1 MRKKLI
7 LLKKIILLSPLLL
20 CIFIAIFVPFLSDSN
35 PNFSDLNSAKLP
47 PNLTHIFGTD
57 ILGRDLFIQIAY
69 ALRISLFV
77 GFFCA
82 FFTLFFAIFY
92 VLLAR
97 MSFYSFFIRAL
108 DAILA
113 LPSLL
118 LVMFFQG
125 FLGGSVLTMSLIIAL
140 AHFASVAKLL
150 DSELSRLMKSDFYLC
165 ALSLG
170 STKFRAFYKDLLPAC
185 VNLLLILFIFQIAHA
200 IANEATLSFFG
211 FGVGLSEFSLG
222 KLLSEGSNALFI
234 GAWWLIA
241 FPVLFL
247 LILILP
253 LLSLASSLQSRF
265 GVKID

>member
-1 MRKKLI
+1 MYKRLF
-7 LLKKIILLSPLLL
+7 LLLPLLF
-20 CIFIAIFVPFLSDSN
+20 CVIIAIFAPLLSDFE
-35 PNFSDLNSAKLP
+35 PNLSDLSRAKMP
-47 PNLTHIFGTD
+47 PNSVHIFGTD

-69 ALRISLFV
+69 SLRISLFV

-82 FFTLFFAIFY
+82 FFTLFLAIFY

-97 MSFYSFFIRAL
+97 SFLYSFFIRAL

-113 LPSLL
+113 FPSLL
-118 LVMFFQG
+118 LIMFFQG
-125 FLGGSVLTMSLIIAL
+125 FLSGDLFTMSLIIAL
-140 AHFASVAKLL
+140 GHFAAVAKLL
-150 DSELSRLMKSDFYLC
+150 DSELNRLTKSDFYLC
-165 ALSLG
+165 AIALG

-185 VNLLLILFIFQIAHA
+185 VNLLVVLFIFQIAHS

-211 FGVGLSEFSLG
+211 FGVNLDEFSLG
-222 KLLSEGSNALFI
+222 KLLSDGSKAVFI
-234 GAWWLIA
+234 GAWWLVL

-253 LLSLASSLQSRF
+253 LLALAASLQDSL